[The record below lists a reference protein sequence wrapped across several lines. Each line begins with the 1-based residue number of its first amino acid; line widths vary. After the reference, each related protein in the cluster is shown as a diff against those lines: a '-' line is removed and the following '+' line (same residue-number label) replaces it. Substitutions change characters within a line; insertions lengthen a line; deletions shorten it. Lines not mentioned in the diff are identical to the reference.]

1 MFASIAG
8 IILRLL
14 QYPNSRGIKM
24 SQTMRALVK
33 REAAEGIWMEE
44 VPVPRPGTNEVLI
57 QLEKTAICG
66 TDLHIYKWD
75 EWSQR
80 TIQPGLVIGHEFVGR
95 IAELGDGVTG
105 YNVNDRVSAEGHV
118 VCGHCRNCRAG
129 RPHLCPNTVGIGVQ
143 RDGAFAEYVV
153 VPASNLW
160 PIPDEIAPEL
170 AAFFDPFGNAAHCA
184 LQFDLVGEDVLIT
197 GAGPVGII
205 AAGICRHVGA
215 RHVVIT
221 DVNDYR
227 LDLARV
233 MGANETINV
242 TQDSIANRVAKLGIE
257 GFDIGLEMSGHPVAF
272 NDLLHNMYHGGKVA
286 LLGLL
291 PKQTGVDW
299 DQVIFKGL
307 QLHGIYGRIMY
318 ETWYKMT
325 QMVLTGFPLHK
336 AMTHHIPID
345 DFERGF
351 QLMATGQC
359 GKVVCDWTGEI
370 GGHEA

>member
-1 MFASIAG
+1 
-8 IILRLL
+8 
-14 QYPNSRGIKM
+14 M
-24 SQTMRALVK
+24 SATMQALVK
-33 REAAEGIWMEE
+33 REAAPGIWMEQ
-44 VPVPRPGTNEVLI
+44 VPKPEPGTNEVLI
-57 QLEKTAICG
+57 RLEKTAICG
-66 TDLHIYKWD
+66 TDLHIYNWD

-80 TIQPGLVIGHEFVGR
+80 TIKPGLVIGHEFVGL
-95 IAELGDGVTG
+95 IEELGHGVDGYQVG
-105 YNVNDRVSAEGHV
+105 DRVSAEGLI

-129 RPHLCPNTVGIGVQ
+129 KRHLCPNTEGIGVN
-143 RDGAFAEYVV
+143 RNGAFAEFVV

-160 PIPDEIAPEL
+160 PIPDKIAPEL

-227 LDLARV
+227 LELAAE
-233 MGANETINV
+233 MGADRIINV
-242 TQDSIANRVAKLGIE
+242 TRDSIAGTVEELGIE
-257 GFDIGLEMSGHPVAF
+257 GFDIGLEMSGNPGAF
-272 NDLLHNMYHGGKVA
+272 NDLLHHMFHGGKVA

-291 PKQTGVDW
+291 PAGTGVDW
-299 DQVIFKGL
+299 DQIIFKGL
-307 QLHGIYGRIMY
+307 ELHGIYGRRMY

-336 AMTHHIPID
+336 AMTHHIPIAE
-345 DFERGF
+345 FETGF

-359 GKVVCDWTGEI
+359 GKVVCDWTGTV
-370 GGHEA
+370 

>member
-1 MFASIAG
+1 
-8 IILRLL
+8 
-14 QYPNSRGIKM
+14 M

-33 REAAEGIWMEE
+33 REATEGIWMEE
-44 VPVPRPGTNEVLI
+44 VPRPEPGTNEVRVR
-57 QLEKTAICG
+57 LEKTAICG

-80 TIQPGLVIGHEFVGR
+80 TIRPGLVIGHEFVGR
-95 IAELGDGVTG
+95 IDALGPGVDGYEVG
-105 YNVNDRVSAEGHV
+105 QRVSAEGHV

-129 RPHLCPNTVGIGVQ
+129 RPHLCPNTVGIGVN

-160 PIPDEIAPEL
+160 PIPDRIAPEL

-184 LQFDLVGEDVLIT
+184 LNFDLVGEDVLIT
-197 GAGPVGII
+197 GAGPIGII

-215 RHVVIT
+215 RHVMIT

-227 LDLARV
+227 LSLAAN
-233 MGANETINV
+233 MGADVTVNV
-242 TQDSIANRVAKLGIE
+242 GRESIDDRVSALGLE
-257 GFDIGLEMSGHPVAF
+257 GFDVGLEMSGHPGAF
-272 NDLLHNMYHGGKVA
+272 NDLLRNMYHGGKVA

-291 PKQTGVDW
+291 PKDTATDW

-307 QLHGIYGRIMY
+307 ELHGIYGRRMF

-325 QMVLTGFPLHK
+325 QMVLTGFPLEK
-336 AMTHHIPID
+336 ALTHHIPID
-345 DFERGF
+345 DFQHGF
-351 QLMATGQC
+351 ELMASGQC

-370 GGHEA
+370 Q